1 MKKDNLIIGLI
12 TLILI
17 FGFAKQSF
25 QQNNPK
31 VPKGFVFIPAGK
43 TIINGEKISI
53 NAFLMSENEITN
65 GQYQIFL
72 SDLKKSNKMDE
83 YEIAKIDTSL
93 WEKLDIDGLN
103 YSFKY
108 HLKDEFPVVNIS
120 KEGAKLYCKWLTE
133 QLIKEQKN
141 EFRLPTKNEWIYAA
155 KGGLEE
161 ILYPWGGPNVINK
174 KNCYLAQ
181 FKALGLKNGPVEIKT
196 FSPWII

>member
-93 WEKLDIDGLN
+93 WKN
-103 YSFKY
+103 
-108 HLKDEFPVVNIS
+108 
-120 KEGAKLYCKWLTE
+120 
-133 QLIKEQKN
+133 LI
-141 EFRLPTKNEWIYAA
+141 LMD
-155 KGGLEE
+155 
-161 ILYPWGGPNVINK
+161 
-174 KNCYLAQ
+174 
-181 FKALGLKNGPVEIKT
+181 
-196 FSPWII
+196 